1 MFYNEIYQPRISD
14 YDRNGK
20 LSYEAIL
27 QILETAGSHHS
38 DTVGDSVIEGSQS
51 GIAWILTEWRVQ
63 VLRRTDSK
71 EKLQIATWVRGKAP
85 ASTVFRDFI
94 LTDENGNEVIRAE
107 AKFALLDLA
116 AGRLTRISEEL
127 FASYLPEDKTVFD
140 TAASRLRA
148 PAEFDY
154 EQTITLRKSDIDFNG
169 HVHNTRYMDFALE
182 VLPAEIYKKRNIS
195 DIRIVYAKPV
205 KEGSVVTIKKL
216 DEEKRYLICVYSD
229 DVLCTLCE
237 FITEAI

>member
-1 MFYNEIYQPRISD
+1 MNYTEIYQPRISD

-20 LSYEAIL
+20 LLYEAIL

-63 VLRRTDSK
+63 VLHRTDSK
-71 EKLQIATWVRGKAP
+71 EKLQIATWVRGKVP

-94 LTDENGNEVIRAE
+94 LTDENGSEVIRAE

-140 TAASRLRA
+140 TAAPRLCA
-148 PAEFDY
+148 PAEFDS
-154 EQTITLRKSDIDFNG
+154 EQTITLRRSDIDFNG

-182 VLPAEIYKKRNIS
+182 ILPEAFNRDNNVAEFHMVYMKPIKESSAVTVKCSNAENKY
-195 DIRIVYAKPV
+195 RIC
-205 KEGSVVTIKKL
+205 I
-216 DEEKRYLICVYSD
+216 YSD

>member
-1 MFYNEIYQPRISD
+1 MIYTEIYQPRISD

-94 LTDENGNEVIRAE
+94 LTDENGNEVIHAE
-107 AKFALLDLA
+107 AKFALLDLS

-127 FASYLPEDKTVFD
+127 FASYQPEDKTAFD
-140 TAASRLRA
+140 IAAPRLRA
-148 PAEFDY
+148 PAEFDS
-154 EQTITLRKSDIDFNG
+154 EQTITLRRSDIDFNG

-182 VLPAEIYKKRNIS
+182 VLSAEIYKKGNIS
-195 DIRIVYAKPV
+195 DVRIVYSKPV
-205 KEGSVVTIKKL
+205 KEGSVVTIKRF

-229 DVLCTLCE
+229 DMLCTLCE
-237 FITEAI
+237 FSIE